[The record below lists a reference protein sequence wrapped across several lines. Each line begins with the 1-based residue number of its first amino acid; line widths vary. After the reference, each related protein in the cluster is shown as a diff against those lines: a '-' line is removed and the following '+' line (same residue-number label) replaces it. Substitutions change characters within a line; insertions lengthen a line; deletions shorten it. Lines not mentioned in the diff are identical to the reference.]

1 MSSIVLWEAVE
12 REREG
17 KLISLWKECLELRA
31 RLLAQRLSARRARA
45 VALRCGVLGLG
56 LVTAGSSAAAGGAN
70 TGSSVASAA
79 SGAKCG
85 VFSPLKLPLI
95 RKEPSRG
102 FVSEGVL
109 ANFNDY
115 ANPVPKDAFA
125 SSSPRQEAMGG
136 RIQRVVLRER
146 MAPSGRRGDEEGS
159 DAAQKAGLVK
169 KYLFDNSNNN
179 NATQIQQIQSMI
191 EQGANIIYTIAGW
204 STALNGVIKDA
215 YSKGIPVVTI
225 ASAVTSPYAINLDV
239 TYALHSIL
247 MALGVINA
255 IGKKGNVVTVQ
266 GLSGAPGSI
275 TYENAEKPIF
285 AACPNINII
294 ANIYGQWSQ
303 SVAKTQMLTTLAT
316 HPEQIN
322 GIWTQ
327 GSMDQGIIQALE
339 QTGRSTSVAMSDD
352 GPEAQ
357 MLAYWA
363 SHEKQGFKGIST
375 VQPPAADAYAAFQIG
390 MRVMAGKGLRVNTVV
405 GGEPILTNSNFQL
418 SEAGWTFNTTASPEP
433 PPGSF
438 LENSYLDN
446 FFTDKGSVNY
456 GEGASP

>member
-1 MSSIVLWEAVE
+1 M
-12 REREG
+12 
-17 KLISLWKECLELRA
+17 KDLRA
-31 RLLAQRLSARRARA
+31 RSVAQRPSIRRVRG
-45 VALRCGVLGLG
+45 VALCCGVLGLG
-56 LVTAGSSAAAGGAN
+56 LVTAGSSAAAGEAT
-70 TGSSVASAA
+70 TGSRAAAA
-79 SGAKCG
+79 SGAACG
-85 VFSPLKLPLI
+85 VLPPLKLPPDPQGALA
-95 RKEPSRG
+95 KLHLKKS
-102 FVSEGVL
+102 VL
-109 ANFNDY
+109 ANFNHY
-115 ANPVPKDAFA
+115 ANPVLKDAFA
-125 SSSPRQEAMGG
+125 NFKPKHKKPW
-136 RIQRVVLRER
+136 VVGFSESY
-146 MAPSGRRGDEEGS
+146 SGNAWRLAV
-159 DAAQKAGLVK
+159 DAEMKKQVTLAQKAGLVK

-191 EQGANIIYTIAGW
+191 EQGADIIYTIAGS

-225 ASAVTSPYAINLDV
+225 ASAVTSPYAVNLDV
-239 TYALHSIL
+239 NYALHSIL

-316 HPEQIN
+316 HPETIN

-375 VQPPAADAYAAFQIG
+375 VQPPAADAFAAFQIG

-405 GGEPILTNSNFQL
+405 GEEPILTNSNFRSYL
-418 SEAGWTFNTTASPEP
+418 KPGWTFNTTASPEP
-433 PPGSF
+433 PTGTF
-438 LENSYLDN
+438 LQNSYLDN
-446 FFTDKGSVNY
+446 FFTHKGAVNY
-456 GEGASP
+456 GEGDTP